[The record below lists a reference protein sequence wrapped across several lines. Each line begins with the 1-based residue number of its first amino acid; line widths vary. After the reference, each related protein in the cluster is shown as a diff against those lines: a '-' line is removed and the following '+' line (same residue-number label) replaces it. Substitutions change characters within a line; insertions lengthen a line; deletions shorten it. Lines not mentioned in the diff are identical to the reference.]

1 MSCKMSLDR
10 RDGWNKLKNHVAE
23 QREAVAVSLVEIHL
37 TNSSADEEGGTTVE
51 TVKSGGAKKSEYDH
65 SERFLQVKD
74 SQSKKMCGC
83 VSVDMAKN
91 QVVLDPK
98 IDTWNTIDVRIE
110 DSTTMASKKFGLGPE
125 LQLMTLGSISSGLVQ
140 NPSSSTP
147 IEAIRIFIDNVAY
160 KNRTVYQMDVK
171 TAFLNGVLREE
182 VYVSQPKG
190 FVDQGHPNHIYIL
203 KKALYGLKQALRV
216 CPKGIFINQS
226 KYDLEIIKKYGM
238 ESSDPVDTLMVERT
252 KLDEDIQGIPVD
264 PTHYHDMLGS
274 LMYLTSRRMGLS
286 ILYWNLQYGIFDA
299 WLYDQGIRLDWYD
312 LRVKSKGLET
322 LLEVLDPS
330 LTGYK

>member
-1 MSCKMSLDR
+1 MK
-10 RDGWNKLKNHVAE
+10 
-23 QREAVAVSLVEIHL
+23 
-37 TNSSADEEGGTTVE
+37 
-51 TVKSGGAKKSEYDH
+51 
-65 SERFLQVKD
+65 
-74 SQSKKMCGC
+74 
-83 VSVDMAKN
+83 
-91 QVVLDPK
+91 
-98 IDTWNTIDVRIE
+98 TIDVE
-110 DSTTMASKKFGLGPE
+110 FDELTTMASKKFGLGPE

-147 IEAIRIFIDNVAY
+147 PSPSVVSCVLPIVTPILVDTTGTPSSTSINQDAPSASTSLTIHETKSLVIHPESFAPVAQIEAIRIFIDNVAY

-203 KKALYGLKQALRV
+203 KKALYGLKQALRIWYDLLSKFLLTQKFSKGV
-216 CPKGIFINQS
+216 VGPTLFTKKEGKDILLVQIYIDDIMFAYTNPDLCDTFENIMSSKFKMSMMGKMSFFLDLQISQSPKGIFINQS

-264 PTHYHDMLGS
+264 PTHYRDMLGS
-274 LMYLTSRRMGLS
+274 LMYLTSSRP
-286 ILYWNLQYGIFDA
+286 
-299 WLYDQGIRLDWYD
+299 D
-312 LRVKSKGLET
+312 LVFS
-322 LLEVLDPS
+322 V
-330 LTGYK
+330 YKCA